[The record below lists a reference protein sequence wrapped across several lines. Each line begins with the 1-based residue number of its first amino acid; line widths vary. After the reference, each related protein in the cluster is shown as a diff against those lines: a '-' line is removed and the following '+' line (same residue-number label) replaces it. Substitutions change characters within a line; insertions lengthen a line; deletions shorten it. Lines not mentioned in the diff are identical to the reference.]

1 MSKAVAIVGAGI
13 GGLAAAA
20 LLAKA
25 GHRVTVFEQ
34 AAQAGGKAASVELG
48 GYRFDTGPSLF
59 TLPDVFR
66 AFFERLGKEMR
77 DYLEPVALEPL
88 CAYEFADGTRL
99 NSYSDRERF
108 AAELE
113 RAGVAQAAE
122 LEAYLEKAPDSPQA
136 PQVRAALESIRKQ

>member
-1 MSKAVAIVGAGI
+1 MSRNVAIVGAGI

-66 AFFERLGKEMR
+66 AFFERLGRDLR
-77 DYLEPVALEPL
+77 DYLEPVPLAPL

-99 NSYSDRERF
+99 NSFSDRARF

-113 RAGVAQAAE
+113 AAAWPGAPNWRPISSAARGCGIGRA
-122 LEAYLEKAPDSPQA
+122 SC
-136 PQVRAALESIRKQ
+136 S